1 MKYKVGD
8 RVRVRS
14 DLRETKTIDE
24 IEEYGTNVNSD
35 MVKMAGKVVTIDRAG
50 ELNYSIKE
58 DGYIWTDRMFEGL
71 DYSLVTLGKETLF
84 NMPIGTKIITG
95 KGRELI
101 YDGDCFSNKD
111 DAFFIKEIE
120 NDLSLTDDT
129 DDTDDG
135 GHYDRI
141 VEVQEPE
148 YKTVWKE
155 VPKKMTL
162 KEIEKELGYPVK
174 IVEEE

>member
-35 MVKMAGKVVTIDRAG
+35 MVKMAGKVVTISEVSEKYYG
-50 ELNYSIKE
+50 VKE
-58 DGYIWTDRMFEGL
+58 YGWVFTDKIFEG
-71 DYSLVTLGKETLF
+71 LVTLGKETLF

-101 YDGDCFSNKD
+101 YNGDCFSNKD
-111 DAFFIKEIE
+111 DAFFIIEIE
-120 NDLSLTDDT
+120 NDLSL
-129 DDTDDG
+129 TDDG

-162 KEIEKELGYPVK
+162 KEIEKLVGGPVE
-174 IVEEE
+174 IIEEE

>member
-8 RVRVRS
+8 KVRVRS

-35 MVKMAGKVVTIDRAG
+35 MVKMAGKVVTISEVSEKYYG
-50 ELNYSIKE
+50 VKE
-58 DGYIWTDRMFEGL
+58 YGWVFTDKIFEG
-71 DYSLVTLGKETLF
+71 LVTLGKETLF

-111 DAFFIKEIE
+111 DAFFIEEIE
-120 NDLSLTDDT
+120 NDLSL
-129 DDTDDG
+129 TDDG

-148 YKTVWKE
+148 YKTVLKE

-162 KEIEKELGYPVK
+162 KEIEKELGYPVE